1 MDYNLIVITG
11 PTASGK
17 TSLAVKLA
25 SVLDTDII
33 SADSRQVY
41 RGLDIGT
48 GKDLAEY
55 KIDGK
60 TVPYHLIDI
69 VEPYENFDLFS
80 FYKSF
85 FAIFKECMKRGKI
98 PILAGGTPLY
108 IHSVIANYK
117 LLEVPKNNKLREK
130 LSTYD
135 MNELEDYLK
144 SIQPKLHNITDLE
157 DRERLVRAIEIADF
171 RLKNPDAKSAG
182 EDLEITPLII
192 GTLWERSV
200 LKKRITERL
209 VDRLNEGMVEEVK
222 KLHENGISW
231 ERLEYFGLEYKYV
244 SLYLQEKMSYD
255 EMLKSLN
262 IRIHQFSKKQSGWF
276 RKFEKEGFSINWVEE
291 ADFQKAYKIISEKIQ
306 T

>member
-25 SVLDTDII
+25 SVLDTEII

-80 FYKSF
+80 FYKNF
-85 FAIFKECMKRGKI
+85 FEIFKRFLRNGKI

-117 LLEVPKNNKLREK
+117 LLEVPLNNKLREE
-130 LSTYD
+130 LSSYD
-135 MNELEDYLK
+135 MKELEDYLK
-144 SIQPKLHNITDLE
+144 SLQPKIHNITDLE

-182 EDLEITPLII
+182 EDLDLNPLII

-200 LKKRITERL
+200 LKKRITKRL

-222 KLHENGISW
+222 KLHKNGISW

-244 SLYLQEKMSYD
+244 SLCLQGKMSYD
-255 EMLKSLN
+255 EMFKSLN
-262 IRIHQFSKKQSGWF
+262 IKIHQFSKKQSGWF
-276 RKFEKEGFSINWVEE
+276 RKFEKEGLSINWVEE
-291 ADFQKAYKIISEKIQ
+291 ADFQKAYNLIAEMQ
-306 T
+306 D